1 LTDVTLLKNYIHLRY
16 VDLSNNNLKDISS
29 LNVLTHLLTLKVDF
43 NKLTNIKL
51 EVLPYLQQAS
61 FTDNKIKTIEVNSLP
76 KLETL
81 NVNSQ

>member
-1 LTDVTLLKNYIHLRY
+1 MTDVTLLKNYIHLRY

>member
-81 NVNSQ
+81 NVNSE

>member
-1 LTDVTLLKNYIHLRY
+1 M
-16 VDLSNNNLKDISS
+16 KDISS

-51 EVLPYLQQAS
+51 DVLPYLQQAS
-61 FTDNKIKTIEVNSLP
+61 FTDNKIKSIEVNSLP

-81 NVNSQ
+81 NVNS